1 MESMTAAEFWSLVS
15 SIVSTILA
23 IGAIALSLY
32 FFVASKRTEREAAAA
47 LMKIETQ
54 TEMLQKLTGKQLD
67 RLTRFVTTERQDP
80 TTEVTRLLLSFTE
93 LTKPL
98 SASIPPIEA
107 SANVGELQAELRT
120 CYIAIYYYAAISNFW
135 SQLYL
140 PAASEFDD
148 TNEFHRMTRQ
158 SVDMSA
164 TDFNYLAGI
173 LARCNQQ
180 ALAVSP
186 LAHLLTETKDRW
198 RHSVR
203 PAADVFI
210 VREKRDE

>member
-1 MESMTAAEFWSLVS
+1 MDAMTAAEFWSLVS
-15 SIVSTILA
+15 SIVSTILG

-32 FFVASKRTEREAAAA
+32 FFVASKRTEREVATA
-47 LMKIETQ
+47 LTKIETQ

-80 TTEVTRLLLSFTE
+80 TSEVTRLLLSFTA

-98 SASIPPIEA
+98 SASIPPAEP
-107 SANVGELQAELRT
+107 SANADDLRAELLT
-120 CYIAIYYYAAISNFW
+120 CYIAIYYYAAITNFW

-140 PAASEFDD
+140 PAAADFDD
-148 TNEFHRMTRQ
+148 TNEFHMLTKRA
-158 SVDMSA
+158 VDMSA
-164 TDFNYLAGI
+164 VDFTYMAGI
-173 LARCNQQ
+173 LAKCDQR

-186 LAHLLTETKDRW
+186 LAHLPAEAKDQW

-210 VREKRDE
+210 AREKGDE